1 MLQFIRTVGTV
12 FGFVALFGLVALS
25 TGCSD
30 SSSSGS
36 GGSSSGTS
44 VRDRLTSG
52 QMESVRN
59 QGVGA
64 KSELIAL
71 MGDSDP
77 NVRAAAATAIGFLKA
92 DGASAIPAMLAAMKH
107 DMGRPQI
114 MYAITDMGSA
124 ALPYLL
130 NGVAS
135 TDVTVRRYSTEILAK
150 AGFGKAAAEAV
161 DPLIAI
167 LKSSDDDKIKTHAVM
182 ALAAIGTAAEPALPT
197 IQAVAADAKGDL
209 KVQADGAIR
218 RINDASKP
226 GQYTESR

>member
-1 MLQFIRTVGTV
+1 MLQFIRTVGTAL
-12 FGFVALFGLVALS
+12 GFVALIGLVVIS

-30 SSSSGS
+30 SSSSS
-36 GGSSSGTS
+36 GGSSSSKS
-44 VRDRLTSG
+44 VRDRLATG
-52 QMESVRN
+52 DMESVRG

-71 MGDSDP
+71 MGDSDA

-130 NGVAS
+130 NGVSS

-150 AGFGKAAAEAV
+150 AGFGKDAADAV

-167 LKSSDDDKIKTHAVM
+167 LKGSDDDKIKTHAVM